1 VLRINRSYKS
11 LVLLIELTWT
21 ATILSAVV
29 FAGFV
34 RAAQNTPAPTPAA
47 IFRQTR
53 SSVVLIVGSA
63 RGDKVAQGSGF
74 IVGKDRIVTN
84 YHVIAGLSAA
94 YVLFADGRT
103 EPVAGVMAA
112 DSDQDTAVLD
122 VQTGTRPPLALGD
135 ELNLREGE
143 SVLAIGAPRGLEL
156 SLTNGIISAF
166 RNSEKKFLIQNT
178 APIAPGSS
186 GGPLLDSRGRV
197 VGLTTSLLAD
207 TPGVYFSIGIGAVKR
222 LLKAAPTLSQ
232 SFAEWAAE
240 KGAQPRLGADTV
252 CSFIT
257 SKMMSALPT
266 VPTVCAVKEGGPIQY
281 ELRVFSP
288 TEVLEGKMRRAWSTA
303 LFLTAQ
309 DLFFDGE
316 LNSTCEESSNG
327 NKDWYG
333 CQLDVSDSFL
343 SQHNF
348 YYSLRPNKGIKTVM
362 QTIPDPSSDIWYRS
376 WWHFLLDGEE
386 LSEPRFKSKGN
397 AELRAESACKD
408 YLEAT
413 PAVRLHLVPVTCSVL
428 LVTDS
433 SAYAVVDFPDL
444 AWAVDFNFVVSLLES
459 FGQAF
464 ASSGYDGAVIFRS
477 PWTTGTSPTRVYLM
491 HPLRSIAFSWE
502 EANSGV
508 REKFSAAL
516 DLARE
521 REMGQINRDVF
532 SSSSE
537 AKDTLHLRNSA
548 ILRIIPV
555 QDGYSLIDLT
565 DGSEWSIPTEAQDRC
580 NLNEGIEVSIFSVSG
595 GKPPSL
601 SASAPGKR
609 RCPLDAAFVKG
620 W

>member
-1 VLRINRSYKS
+1 MLRINRNYIS
-11 LVLLIELTWT
+11 LVLLNQLTCT
-21 ATILSAVV
+21 ATILSVVV

-34 RAAQNTPAPTPAA
+34 CAAQNTPAPTPAD

-63 RGDKVAQGSGF
+63 TGDKIAQGSGF
-74 IVGKDRIVTN
+74 IVGKDKVVTN

-103 EPVAGVMAA
+103 ERVAGVVAA

-135 ELNLREGE
+135 ELNLHEGE

-222 LLKAAPTLSQ
+222 LLKAVPTLSQ

-266 VPTVCAVKEGGPIQY
+266 VPTSCFVKEGGPIQY

-288 TEVLEGKMRRAWSTA
+288 TEVLEGKMRRAWSTG

-309 DLFFDGE
+309 ALFFDGA
-316 LNSTCEESSNG
+316 LNSTCEFSYG
-327 NKDWYG
+327 DKDWYG
-333 CQLDVSDSFL
+333 CQLDVSDSYL

-348 YYSLRPNKGIKTVM
+348 YYGLRLDKTTKDVM
-362 QTIPDPSSDIWYRS
+362 QIFPDPSSDAWYWA
-376 WWHFLLDGEE
+376 WWRFLLDGEE
-386 LSEPRFKSKGN
+386 VSEPRFKSKGN

-413 PAVRLHLVPVTCSVL
+413 PAVRLHVVSVTCSVL

-433 SAYAVVDFPDL
+433 SAYAVVDVPDL
-444 AWAVDFNFVVSLLES
+444 VWAMSFEFVVSLLES
-459 FGQAF
+459 FGQEF
-464 ASSGYDGAVIFRS
+464 AGSGYDGAVIFRS
-477 PWTTGTSPTRVYLM
+477 PWTTGASPTRVYHM
-491 HPLRSIAFSWE
+491 YPLRSIAFSWE
-502 EANSGV
+502 ETNSGV

-521 REMGQINRDVF
+521 REMGQIDRDVF
-532 SSSSE
+532 SSASE
-537 AKDTLHLRNSA
+537 AKDTLHLRNPA

-555 QDGYSLIDLT
+555 QNGYSLMDLT

-601 SASAPGKR
+601 SGSARGKR
-609 RCPLDAAFVKG
+609 RCPLNAVFVKG